1 MISEAIYPKTKPDL
15 VRALQRMQIDRM
27 QIVEPYDKS
36 RDDEILSILREL
48 NRGGGSISIVIL
60 RSR

>member
-1 MISEAIYPKTKPDL
+1 MISEAIYPKTKSDL

-36 RDDEILSILREL
+36 RDDELLSILREL
-48 NRGGGSISIVIL
+48 NRGSGSISIIIL